1 MSKSTIWLCQHYIY
15 AGGWKWQYITDVI
28 KPKQVGIVHQCWPRK
43 WGNFE
48 FTIHWN
54 LTCRRYVIY
63 LQMSKDQSFVIPI
76 FLYRGRFEKE
86 TRFQSH
92 SRSHNQ
98 KQHYKSETAVSAR
111 HQRLS
116 KRLKTSYIPRR
127 SLQFSG
133 TSNRLEMFH
142 LSLFC
147 VSIPQ
152 CISWYNT
159 HRYYSKLNLAKLSK
173 SECH

>member
-1 MSKSTIWLCQHYIY
+1 
-15 AGGWKWQYITDVI
+15 
-28 KPKQVGIVHQCWPRK
+28 
-43 WGNFE
+43 
-48 FTIHWN
+48 
-54 LTCRRYVIY
+54 
-63 LQMSKDQSFVIPI
+63 MSKDQSFVIPI

-98 KQHYKSETAVSAR
+98 KQHYKSEPAVSAR

-116 KRLKTSYIPRR
+116 KRLKASYIPRR

-142 LSLFC
+142 LSFFC
-147 VSIPQ
+147 VSITFT
-152 CISWYNT
+152 SFAYNLLIA
-159 HRYYSKLNLAKLSK
+159 RYCSKLILAKLSMSDSHK
-173 SECH
+173 CNSDTVKCLILCGS

>member
-1 MSKSTIWLCQHYIY
+1 MQEGGSDNTLLTSLSRNKSVSFIS
-15 AGGWKWQYITDVI
+15 
-28 KPKQVGIVHQCWPRK
+28 VGQENEEIL
-43 WGNFE
+43 
-48 FTIHWN
+48 N
-54 LTCRRYVIY
+54 LPSTETLPVVGTSY
-63 LQMSKDQSFVIPI
+63 LQISKYKAMDQSFVIPI

-147 VSIPQ
+147 VSMPHVFHGTIHTG
-152 CISWYNT
+152 ITANLIW
-159 HRYYSKLNLAKLSK
+159 LN
-173 SECH
+173 

>member
-1 MSKSTIWLCQHYIY
+1 MQEGGSDNTLLTSLSRNKSVSFIS
-15 AGGWKWQYITDVI
+15 
-28 KPKQVGIVHQCWPRK
+28 VGQENEEIL
-43 WGNFE
+43 
-48 FTIHWN
+48 N
-54 LTCRRYVIY
+54 LPSTETLPVVGTSY
-63 LQMSKDQSFVIPI
+63 LQISKYKAMDQSFVIPI

-173 SECH
+173 SESH